1 MQETLAAHLYTQE
14 EEAAVTGAIEAR
26 FGKVSQVLREV
37 VSRDIRVDLCV
48 VAPGPGRAY
57 QTVVTRGMGARDMR
71 VPAEAQGLARAELV
85 FMLPEDWELR
95 SRDECWYWPLRWLK
109 LLARL
114 PGDEDS
120 WLGWGHTVP
129 GGGPFAENTDFNS
142 VLLLDAFVPSQ
153 DREINDGD
161 PCVFALPG
169 GEAVR
174 FYQLFPLYEEE
185 LQFKLGHGVRAL
197 LDRMTAEGALAPV
210 LDTAR
215 ANLFSP
221 APPAKRCRLQKHQLR
236 PLLTGWEGPAGCLAT
251 DRILVDGAPVGYC
264 YREEPCGDWDSG
276 WRFTAGDESDEYMEN
291 PRHSDIYTLNC
302 LANYDRDILPVLET
316 QAPCAFARG
325 GAGLERLKHIR

>member
-1 MQETLAAHLYTQE
+1 MQETITAQLYTPE
-14 EEAAVTGAIEAR
+14 EEAAVTRAVESR
-26 FGKVSQVLREV
+26 FGKISQVLREV

-71 VPAEAQGLARAELV
+71 VPEGAGALSRAELV
-85 FMLPEDWELR
+85 FMLPERWELR

-114 PGDEDS
+114 PAEEDS

-129 GGGPFAENTDFNS
+129 GGEPFAENTDFDS
-142 VLLLDAFVPSQ
+142 VLLLDAFIPSQ
-153 DREINDGD
+153 DGEINDGD

-169 GEAVR
+169 GQSVR
-174 FYQLFPLYEEE
+174 FYQLFPLYGQE
-185 LQFKLGHGVRAL
+185 LQFKLKHGAQAL
-197 LDRMTAEGALAPV
+197 VDRMAARGALSPV

-215 ANLFSP
+215 ANLF
-221 APPAKRCRLQKHQLR
+221 PPPPPEKRCLLHKHQLR
-236 PLLTGWEGPAGCLAT
+236 PLLLGWEGPAGCLAT

-264 YREEPCGDWDSG
+264 YREPPCGDWDSG
-276 WRFTAGDESDEYMEN
+276 WRFTAGDESDEYMQS

-302 LANYDRDILPVLET
+302 LANYDEDILPILPT
-316 QAPCAFARG
+316 PAPCAFARG
-325 GAGLERLKHIR
+325 GAGLERLKNIK